1 MKTIVVGFDG
11 SQHSKKALE
20 QAKAIAEKFGSKI
33 CIVHV
38 IDTAVLSLS
47 EAFSTPQIQK
57 ALWEGGEKIL
67 REAQAIAPGAEL
79 KLVEGDPP
87 HEIAKLA
94 KNIGADLIVVGSRGL
109 STIRRSLLGSV
120 SSRLVQESEVSV
132 LIVK

>member
-1 MKTIVVGFDG
+1 MKTIVVGVDG

-33 CIVHV
+33 CVVHV
-38 IDTAVLSLS
+38 IDTAVFSLS

-57 ALWEGGEKIL
+57 ALRERGEKIL
-67 REAQAIAPGAEL
+67 REAQAMAPGAEL

-87 HEIAKLA
+87 HEMAKLA

-132 LIVK
+132 LVVK

>member
-1 MKTIVVGFDG
+1 MKTIVVGVDG

-33 CIVHV
+33 CVVHV
-38 IDTAVLSLS
+38 IDTAVFSLS

-57 ALWEGGEKIL
+57 ALRERGEKIL
-67 REAQAIAPGAEL
+67 REAQAMAPGAEL

-87 HEIAKLA
+87 HEMAKVA

-132 LIVK
+132 LVVK